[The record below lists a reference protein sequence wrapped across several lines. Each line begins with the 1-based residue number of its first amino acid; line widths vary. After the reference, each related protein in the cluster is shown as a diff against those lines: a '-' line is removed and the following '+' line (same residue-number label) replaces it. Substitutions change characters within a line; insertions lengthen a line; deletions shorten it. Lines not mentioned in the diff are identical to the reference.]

1 MGFYSQVYKF
11 CYLDVNWFSL
21 KIPYCPF
28 YQPLGICSQ
37 WSRGSKSAVRL
48 SYFETLSFTLSGNRF
63 HILSFNSLKTNSI
76 IFEDEKFIFLHKW
89 SPIEKM
95 QPRYHIA
102 KLSFNFN
109 SNLFESWGGFILY
122 SSTPPTQ
129 PPTNPWKNSEP
140 VSLSAFCKAH
150 LQHQL
155 RFHQPVKVYLDNLT

>member
-95 QPRYHIA
+95 QPGYHIA

-109 SNLFESWGGFILY
+109 SNLVESWDGYIFNIPGH
-122 SSTPPTQ
+122 PPTGEVR
-129 PPTNPWKNSEP
+129 NDLWNKAYNFNFKN
-140 VSLSAFCKAH
+140 
-150 LQHQL
+150 LQLEL
-155 RFHQPVKVYLDNLT
+155 RLALILF